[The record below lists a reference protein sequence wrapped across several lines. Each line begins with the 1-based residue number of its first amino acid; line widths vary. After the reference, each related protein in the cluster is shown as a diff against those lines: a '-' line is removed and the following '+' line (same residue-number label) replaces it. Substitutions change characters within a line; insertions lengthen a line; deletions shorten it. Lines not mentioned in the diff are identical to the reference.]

1 MNPPFLTLF
10 YAGALTLIAL
20 FLSFKTVQQ
29 RLGTGI
35 LLGTGESF
43 ELLQANRAHG
53 NLVENAVFFLILTG
67 LMEVSGQFSNLTI
80 GILGDIFILARI
92 SHAYGIFQPESSS
105 MFRTVGAVTSMIVL
119 LIQAG
124 LALWISGAWL
134 AANNWGF

>member
-1 MNPPFLTLF
+1 MLTLF

-20 FLSFKTVQQ
+20 FLAFKTVQR

-53 NLVENAVFFLILTG
+53 NLIEYAVFFLILTG
-67 LMEVSGQFSNLTI
+67 LMEASGQFSTLTI

-92 SHAYGIFQPESSS
+92 SHAYGITRPEATSI
-105 MFRTVGAVTSMIVL
+105 FRAIGTGGSILVL
-119 LIQAG
+119 SVQSIWG
-124 LALWISGAWL
+124 LVISLNWL
-134 AANNWGF
+134 ANNNWGF

>member
-1 MNPPFLTLF
+1 MLTLF

-80 GILGDIFILARI
+80 CILGDIFILARI
-92 SHAYGIFQPESSS
+92 SHAYGIFQAESSS
-105 MFRTVGAVTSMIVL
+105 MFRTVGAVTSMVVL

-124 LALWISGAWL
+124 LALWVSGAWL

>member
-1 MNPPFLTLF
+1 MLTLF

-92 SHAYGIFQPESSS
+92 SHAYGIFQAESSS
-105 MFRTVGAVTSMIVL
+105 LFRTVGAVTSMVVL

-124 LALWISGAWL
+124 LALWVSGAWL

>member
-1 MNPPFLTLF
+1 MFTLF
-10 YAGALTLIAL
+10 YAGVLTLIAL
-20 FLSFKTVQQ
+20 FLAFKTVQQ

-43 ELLQANRAHG
+43 KLLQASRAHG
-53 NLVENAVFFLILTG
+53 NLIEYAVFFLILTG
-67 LMEVSGQFSNLTI
+67 LMEVSGQFSNITI

-105 MFRTVGAVTSMIVL
+105 IFRTVGAVGSMLVL
-119 LIQAG
+119 LIQAV
-124 LALWISGAWL
+124 LALWVSGAWL

>member
-1 MNPPFLTLF
+1 MLTLF

-92 SHAYGIFQPESSS
+92 SHAYGIFQAESSS
-105 MFRTVGAVTSMIVL
+105 MFRTAGAVTSMVVL

-124 LALWISGAWL
+124 LALWVSGAWL

>member
-20 FLSFKTVQQ
+20 FLAFKTVQR

-53 NLVENAVFFLILTG
+53 NLIEYAVFFLILTG
-67 LMEVSGQFSNLTI
+67 LMEVSGEFSNLTI
-80 GILGDIFILARI
+80 AILGDIFVLARI
-92 SHAYGIFQPESSS
+92 SHAYGIFKPESSS
-105 MFRTVGAVTSMIVL
+105 IFRTIGAVSSMLVL
-119 LIQAG
+119 LIQAV
-124 LALWISGAWL
+124 LALWVSVVWL
-134 AANNWGF
+134 TANNWGF

>member
-1 MNPPFLTLF
+1 MLTLF

-92 SHAYGIFQPESSS
+92 SHAYGIFQAESSS
-105 MFRTVGAVTSMIVL
+105 MFRTVAVSYTHLTLPTICSV
-119 LIQAG
+119 
-124 LALWISGAWL
+124 
-134 AANNWGF
+134 

>member
-1 MNPPFLTLF
+1 MLTLF
-10 YAGALTLIAL
+10 YAGALTLIAI
-20 FLSFKTVQQ
+20 FLAFKTIQQ

-43 ELLQANRAHG
+43 ELLQANRAH
-53 NLVENAVFFLILTG
+53 
-67 LMEVSGQFSNLTI
+67 

-105 MFRTVGAVTSMIVL
+105 MFRTVGAVGSMLVL
-119 LIQAG
+119 LIQAV
-124 LALWISGAWL
+124 LALWVSGAWL

>member
-1 MNPPFLTLF
+1 MLTLF
-10 YAGALTLIAL
+10 YAGALTLIAI
-20 FLSFKTVQQ
+20 FLAFKTVQQ

-53 NLVENAVFFLILTG
+53 NLIENAVFFLILSG

-105 MFRTVGAVTSMIVL
+105 IFRTVGAVGSMLVL
-119 LIQAG
+119 LIQ
-124 LALWISGAWL
+124 LSLIHI
-134 AANNWGF
+134 

>member
-1 MNPPFLTLF
+1 MLTLF

-92 SHAYGIFQPESSS
+92 SHAYGIFQAESSS
-105 MFRTVGAVTSMIVL
+105 MFRTVGAVTSMVVL
-119 LIQAG
+119 LIQAS
-124 LALWISGAWL
+124 LALWVSGAWL

>member
-92 SHAYGIFQPESSS
+92 SHAYGIFQAESSS
-105 MFRTVGAVTSMIVL
+105 MFRTVGAVTSMVVL

-124 LALWISGAWL
+124 LALWVSGAWL

>member
-1 MNPPFLTLF
+1 MLTLF

-92 SHAYGIFQPESSS
+92 SHAYGIFQAESSS
-105 MFRTVGAVTSMIVL
+105 MFRTLGAVTSMVVL
-119 LIQAG
+119 LIQAW
-124 LALWISGAWL
+124 LALWVSGAWL

>member
-1 MNPPFLTLF
+1 MLTLF
-10 YAGALTLIAL
+10 YAGALTLIAI
-20 FLSFKTVQQ
+20 FLAFKTVQQ

-53 NLVENAVFFLILTG
+53 NLIENAVLFLILTG

-92 SHAYGIFQPESSS
+92 SHAYGMFQPESSS
-105 MFRTVGAVTSMIVL
+105 KFRTAGAVTSMLVL
-119 LIQAG
+119 LIQAV
-124 LALWISGAWL
+124 LALWVSGSWL

>member
-1 MNPPFLTLF
+1 MLTLF
-10 YAGALTLIAL
+10 YAGALTLIAI
-20 FLSFKTVQQ
+20 FLAFKTIQQ
-29 RLGTGI
+29 RLVTGI

-53 NLVENAVFFLILTG
+53 NLIENAVFFLILTG

-105 MFRTVGAVTSMIVL
+105 MFRTVGAVGSMLVL
-119 LIQAG
+119 LIQAV
-124 LALWISGAWL
+124 LALWVSGAWL

>member
-1 MNPPFLTLF
+1 MLTLF

-92 SHAYGIFQPESSS
+92 SHAYGIFQAESSS
-105 MFRTVGAVTSMIVL
+105 LFRTVGAVTSMVVL

-124 LALWISGAWL
+124 LALWVSGAWV

>member
-1 MNPPFLTLF
+1 MLTLF

-92 SHAYGIFQPESSS
+92 SHAYGIFQAESSS
-105 MFRTVGAVTSMIVL
+105 MFRTVGAVTSMVVL
-119 LIQAG
+119 LIQAW
-124 LALWISGAWL
+124 LALWVSGAWL

>member
-1 MNPPFLTLF
+1 MLTLF
-10 YAGALTLIAL
+10 YAGALTLIVI
-20 FLSFKTVQQ
+20 FLAFKTIQQ

-43 ELLQANRAHG
+43 ALLQASRAHG
-53 NLVENAVFFLILTG
+53 NLIENAVFFLILTG

-80 GILGDIFILARI
+80 GVLGDIFILARI

-105 MFRTVGAVTSMIVL
+105 IFRTVGAVGSMLVL
-119 LIQAG
+119 LIQAV
-124 LALWISGAWL
+124 LALWVSGAWL

>member
-10 YAGALTLIAL
+10 CTGVLTLIAL
-20 FLSFKTVQQ
+20 FLAFKTVQK

-53 NLVENAVFFLILTG
+53 NLIEYAVFFLILTG
-67 LMEVSGQFSNLTI
+67 LMEISGEFSTLTI
-80 GILGDIFILARI
+80 GIFGTVFILARI

-105 MFRTVGAVTSMIVL
+105 MFRTVGAVASMLVL
-119 LIQAG
+119 LIQAV
-124 LALWISGAWL
+124 LALWVSGGWL

>member
-92 SHAYGIFQPESSS
+92 SHAYGIFQAESSS
-105 MFRTVGAVTSMIVL
+105 MFRTVGAVTSMVVL
-119 LIQAG
+119 LIQAW
-124 LALWISGAWL
+124 LALWVSGAWL

>member
-1 MNPPFLTLF
+1 MLTLF

>member
-1 MNPPFLTLF
+1 MLTLF
-10 YAGALTLIAL
+10 YAGALTLIAI
-20 FLSFKTVQQ
+20 FLAFKTVQQ

-53 NLVENAVFFLILTG
+53 NLIENAVFFLILTG

-92 SHAYGIFQPESSS
+92 SHAYGMFQPESSS
-105 MFRTVGAVTSMIVL
+105 KFRTAGAVTSMLVL
-119 LIQAG
+119 LIQAV
-124 LALWISGAWL
+124 LALWVSGSWL

>member
-1 MNPPFLTLF
+1 MLTLF

-105 MFRTVGAVTSMIVL
+105 IFRTVGAVTSMIVL